1 MILEISILLYSMAK
15 NSRTKLHFD
24 LSNRI
29 NIIFLLSIAS
39 LKLLPTPSKHISKV
53 SLNLIKLNGILT
65 MEAIAKDSKH
75 HIFMSNEAFLPS
87 EQK

>member
-1 MILEISILLYSMAK
+1 MILEISILLYSMVAISK
-15 NSRTKLHFD
+15 TKLHSD

-39 LKLLPTPSKHISKV
+39 RKLLPTPSKHISKV
-53 SLNLIKLNGILT
+53 NRNPVKLNGILT
-65 MEAIAKDSKH
+65 MEAIAKDSEH